1 MNHYQPP
8 RSNFISVTWQNGKLA
23 FRIDLQRGLI
33 EMQERGVKEVFDLAS
48 IVEKAERETVENEKS
63 VL

>member
-8 RSNFISVTWQNGKLA
+8 RPSFVPVTWQNGKLA

-48 IVEKAERETVENEKS
+48 IIEKARIEANENVKS